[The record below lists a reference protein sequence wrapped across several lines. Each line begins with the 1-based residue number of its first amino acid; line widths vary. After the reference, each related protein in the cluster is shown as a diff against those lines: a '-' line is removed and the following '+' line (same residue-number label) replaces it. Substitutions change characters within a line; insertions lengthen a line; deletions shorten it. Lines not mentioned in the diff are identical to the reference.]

1 MESKVL
7 LLGGSGTVGSYLKK
21 KLCKDYELYAP
32 TSKELDLLDNT
43 AVKHFFR
50 NNYFDVVINCAGNTN
65 SQMTP
70 FDDQAFKDNV
80 TMFNNVWVETDHY
93 GRLINFGSGGEFDRS
108 QNIFDAKEEMLFLR
122 DPTDHYGMSKNII
135 SRAVFETDNCYTLRL
150 FGVFG
155 ANEPKHRLLKR
166 VLSGDP
172 VILED
177 KYFDYYYIEDL
188 LPVVQYY
195 IDSKKPKY
203 KDLNVVYP
211 TKTLLSY
218 FVKQFC
224 HEHKLDGKNVK
235 LSSTSGLNY
244 TGSSVR
250 IEELNLKLVGY
261 ETGLER
267 YK

>member
-1 MESKVL
+1 
-7 LLGGSGTVGSYLKK
+7 
-21 KLCKDYELYAP
+21 
-32 TSKELDLLDNT
+32 
-43 AVKHFFR
+43 
-50 NNYFDVVINCAGNTN
+50 
-65 SQMTP
+65 
-70 FDDQAFKDNV
+70 
-80 TMFNNVWVETDHY
+80 
-93 GRLINFGSGGEFDRS
+93 
-108 QNIFDAKEEMLFLR
+108 
-122 DPTDHYGMSKNII
+122 
-135 SRAVFETDNCYTLRL
+135 
-150 FGVFG
+150 
-155 ANEPKHRLLKR
+155 
-166 VLSGDP
+166 LSGDP

-224 HEHKLDGKNVK
+224 QEHKLDGKNVK